1 MVERVGALG
10 YFGDAR
16 RAAVGTE
23 LLERVTATGSLVI
36 RKLGETRAGEL
47 AIHRFLAAP
56 SVTCNEMLETLA
68 GRTVAAAAGR
78 RIVVAQD
85 TTEINFSGR
94 EANRR
99 GLGPAGDGVSAGF
112 FIHPLVAI
120 DSETE
125 AVLGLLDAQIWTRDD
140 QAKTAPRRKR
150 AIEDKESMRWLRG
163 VERAAELLT
172 GAASV
177 VVVGDR
183 ENDIYSCFARRP
195 AGADLIVRAAQ
206 DRTLAE
212 DASLFASA
220 AAWPELMQMLVKVAP
235 RRVGDPGRIA
245 TVWRFVRGFSRTA
258 RNAEVALRARLAKG
272 SVRRSL
278 MEWPDEGGPVT
289 IKRPRHGF
297 AKTDPE
303 TVSLTLV
310 EAREINPPAN
320 EEPLHWRLLTTIEVG
335 DADAARE
342 IVRLYRLRWRIEEV
356 FRALKSDG
364 MRLEET
370 QMHAAGRLFKL
381 AVVGLAAA
389 CRTIQLVDARDGSP
403 RPATDVIDVTLLP
416 AAEAIG
422 PTLEGKTERQKN
434 HHPLHSLAWLAWII
448 ARLGGWNCY
457 YKPPGPKTMRAGW
470 AQFATMAAG
479 FNIAAALQ
487 A

>member
-1 MVERVGALG
+1 MLVERVGMLG

-23 LLERVTATGSLVI
+23 LFERAAATGSLVI
-36 RKLGETRAGEL
+36 RKLGETRVGEL

-56 SVTCNEMLETLA
+56 SVTCGEMLETLA
-68 GRTVAAAAGR
+68 GRTKAAASGR

-94 EANRR
+94 EANRC

-125 AVLGLLDAQIWTRDD
+125 AVLGLLDAHIWTRDD
-140 QAKTAPRRKR
+140 AAKTAQHRQR
-150 AIEDKESMRWLRG
+150 AIEGKESIRWLRG

-172 GAASV
+172 SAASV

-195 AGADLIVRAAQ
+195 AKVDLIVRAAQ
-206 DRTLAE
+206 DRALVEA
-212 DASLFASA
+212 ASLFASA
-220 AAWPELMQMLVKVAP
+220 AAWPELTQMLVKVAP
-235 RRVGDPGRIA
+235 RRVGDPGRSA
-245 TVWRFVRGFSRTA
+245 T
-258 RNAEVALRARLAKG
+258 VALRA
-272 SVRRSL
+272 
-278 MEWPDEGGPVT
+278 GPVT

-303 TVSLTLV
+303 TASMTLV
-310 EAREINPPAN
+310 EAREINPPVN

-335 DADAARE
+335 DATSARE
-342 IVRLYRLRWRIEEV
+342 IIRLYRLRWRIEEV

-370 QMHAAGRLFKL
+370 QVHQARRLFKL

-389 CRTIQLVDARDGSP
+389 CRTIQLVDARGGSP
-403 RPATDVIDVTLLP
+403 RPATDVIDPTLLP

-434 HHPLHSLAWLAWII
+434 HHPLHSLAWLSWII

-470 AQFATMAAG
+470 GRFATMAIG
-479 FNIAAALQ
+479 FTIAEVLKAESNVRIP
-487 A
+487 

>member
-1 MVERVGALG
+1 MVERAGALG

-16 RAAVGTE
+16 RAAVGTD
-23 LLERVTATGSLVI
+23 LIERVTASGSLVI

-56 SVTCNEMLETLA
+56 SVTCQEMLQTLA
-68 GRTVAAAAGR
+68 GRTMAAAAGR

-85 TTEINFSGR
+85 TTEINFAGR

-99 GLGPAGDGVSAGF
+99 GLGRAGDGVSAGF

-140 QAKTAPRRKR
+140 AAKTASRRQR
-150 AIEDKESMRWLRG
+150 AIEDKESIRWLRG
-163 VERAAELLT
+163 VERAGEHLT
-172 GAASV
+172 DAASV
-177 VVVGDR
+177 VVVGDL
-183 ENDIYSCFARRP
+183 ESDIYSGFARRP
-195 AGADLIVRAAQ
+195 AGVDLIVRAAQ
-206 DRTLAE
+206 DRLIAGAKP

-220 AAWPELMQMLVKVAP
+220 AAWPELTQMLVKVAP

-245 TVWRFVRGFSRTA
+245 TV
-258 RNAEVALRARLAKG
+258 ALRA
-272 SVRRSL
+272 
-278 MEWPDEGGPVT
+278 GPV
-289 IKRPRHGF
+289 ILKRPRHGS
-297 AKTDPE
+297 AKTEPE
-303 TVSLTLV
+303 TVLMTLV
-310 EAREINPPAN
+310 EARETNPPAN
-320 EEPLHWRLLTTIEVG
+320 QEPLHWRLLTSIAVG

-370 QMHAAGRLFKL
+370 QVHEAGRLFKL

-403 RPATDVIDVTLLP
+403 RPATDVIDPVLLP

-434 HHPLHSLAWLAWII
+434 PHPPHSLAWMAWII

-470 AQFATMAAG
+470 AQFETMAAG
-479 FNIAAALQ
+479 FAVATTLQ
-487 A
+487 AKSNVRIP

>member
-1 MVERVGALG
+1 MVERIGALG

-16 RAAVGTE
+16 RSAVGTE
-23 LLERVTATGSLVI
+23 LIERVTATGSLVV

-56 SVTCNEMLETLA
+56 SVTCKEMLETLA
-68 GRTVAAAAGR
+68 GRTVAAASGR

-85 TTEINFSGR
+85 PTEINFAGR

-140 QAKTAPRRKR
+140 AIAAVARRKR

-163 VERAAELLT
+163 VERAGELLT
-172 GAASV
+172 DAASV

-195 AGADLIVRAAQ
+195 ERVDLIVRAAQ
-206 DRTLAE
+206 DRALVE

-220 AAWPELMQMLVKVAP
+220 AAWPELTQMLVKVAP
-235 RRVGDPGRIA
+235 RRIGDPGRVA
-245 TVWRFVRGFSRTA
+245 T
-258 RNAEVALRARLAKG
+258 VALR
-272 SVRRSL
+272 S
-278 MEWPDEGGPVT
+278 GPVT
-289 IKRPRHGF
+289 LKRPRNGG
-297 AKTDPE
+297 ARTDTE
-303 TVSLTLV
+303 TVSMTLV
-310 EAREINPPAN
+310 EAREIDPPAN
-320 EEPLHWRLLTTIEVG
+320 EEPLCWRLLTTIEVG
-335 DADAARE
+335 NADAACD

-370 QMHAAGRLFKL
+370 QVHEAGRLFKL
-381 AVVGLAAA
+381 AVVGLAGA

-403 RPATDVIDVTLLP
+403 RPATDVIHPDLLP

-422 PTLEGKTERQKN
+422 PTLEGRTDRQKN
-434 HHPLHSLAWLAWII
+434 RHPLRSLAWLAWII

-470 AQFATMAAG
+470 AQFATMTAG
-479 FNIAAALQ
+479 FTIATALQ
-487 A
+487 HQSNVRIP

>member
-1 MVERVGALG
+1 MVERAGALG

-23 LLERVTATGSLVI
+23 LFERVTSTGSLVI

-56 SVTCNEMLETLA
+56 SVTCGEMLETLA
-68 GRTVAAAAGR
+68 GRTMAATAGR

-94 EANRR
+94 EANRC

-125 AVLGLLDAQIWTRDD
+125 AVLGLLDAHIWSRDD
-140 QAKTAPRRKR
+140 KAKTPQRRQR
-150 AIEDKESMRWLRG
+150 AIEDKESIRWLRG
-163 VERAAELLT
+163 VERAGELLT
-172 GAASV
+172 NAASV

-195 AGADLIVRAAQ
+195 KGVDLIVRAAQ
-206 DRTLAE
+206 DRALVE

-220 AAWPELMQMLVKVAP
+220 AAWPELTQMLVKVAP

-245 TVWRFVRGFSRTA
+245 TV
-258 RNAEVALRARLAKG
+258 ALLA
-272 SVRRSL
+272 
-278 MEWPDEGGPVT
+278 GPVT
-289 IKRPRHGF
+289 LKRPRNGF
-297 AKTDPE
+297 ARTDPE
-303 TVSLTLV
+303 TVSMTLV
-310 EAREINPPAN
+310 QAREINPPAN
-320 EEPLHWRLLTTIEVG
+320 EEPLRWHLLTTIEV
-335 DADAARE
+335 ADAAAACE

-370 QMHAAGRLFKL
+370 QVHEAGRLFKL

-389 CRTIQLVDARDGSP
+389 CRTIQLVDARDGSS
-403 RPATDVIDVTLLP
+403 RPATDVIDTTLLP

-434 HHPLHSLAWLAWII
+434 RHPIHSLAWLSWII

-470 AQFATMAAG
+470 ARFATMAAG
-479 FNIAAALQ
+479 FTIAEVLKAESNMRIP
-487 A
+487 

>member
-1 MVERVGALG
+1 MERAGALG

-47 AIHRFLAAP
+47 AMHRFLAAP
-56 SVTCNEMLETLA
+56 SVTCGEMLETLA
-68 GRTVAAAAGR
+68 GRTMAAASGR

-85 TTEINFSGR
+85 TTEINFAGR

-99 GLGPAGDGVSAGF
+99 GLGPAGDGVSAGCF
-112 FIHPLVAI
+112 VHPLVAI

-125 AVLGLLDAQIWTRDD
+125 AVLGLLDAHIWTRDD
-140 QAKTAPRRKR
+140 DAIAATPRRKR
-150 AIEDKESMRWLRG
+150 AIEDKESIRWLRG

-172 GAASV
+172 DAASV

-206 DRTLAE
+206 DRALVE
-212 DASLFASA
+212 NASLFASA
-220 AAWPELMQMLVKVAP
+220 AAWPELTQMLVKVAP

-245 TVWRFVRGFSRTA
+245 TV
-258 RNAEVALRARLAKG
+258 ALRA
-272 SVRRSL
+272 
-278 MEWPDEGGPVT
+278 GPVT
-289 IKRPRHGF
+289 LQRPRNGF

-303 TVSLTLV
+303 TVSMTLV

-335 DADAARE
+335 DAVAARE

-370 QMHAAGRLFKL
+370 QVHAAVRLFKL

-403 RPATDVIDVTLLP
+403 RPATDVIDHTLLP
-416 AAEAIG
+416 AAGAIG

-434 HHPLHSLAWLAWII
+434 PHPLHSLAWLSWII

-470 AQFATMAAG
+470 ARFATMAAG
-479 FNIAAALQ
+479 FTIAEVLKAESNVRIP
-487 A
+487 

>member
-1 MVERVGALG
+1 MLERAGTLG

-16 RAAVGTE
+16 RAAVGTQ
-23 LLERVTATGSLVI
+23 LLDRVTATGSLVI

-56 SVTCNEMLETLA
+56 SVNCGEMLETLA
-68 GRTVAAAAGR
+68 GRTIAAAAGR

-85 TTEINFSGR
+85 TTEINFAGR

-125 AVLGLLDAQIWTRDD
+125 AVLGLLDAHIWTRGDK
-140 QAKTAPRRKR
+140 AKTAQHRQR
-150 AIEDKESMRWLRG
+150 AIEDKESIRWLRG
-163 VERAAELLT
+163 AERAAELLT
-172 GAASV
+172 DAASV

-195 AGADLIVRAAQ
+195 EGVDLIVRAAQ

-212 DASLFASA
+212 DASLFAIA
-220 AAWPELMQMLVKVAP
+220 AAWPELTQMLVKVAP

-245 TVWRFVRGFSRTA
+245 TV
-258 RNAEVALRARLAKG
+258 ALRA
-272 SVRRSL
+272 
-278 MEWPDEGGPVT
+278 GPVT
-289 IKRPRHGF
+289 LKRPRHGF

-303 TVSLTLV
+303 TVSMTLV

-320 EEPLHWRLLTTIEVG
+320 EEPLRWRLLTTIEV
-335 DADAARE
+335 ADAAGACE

-370 QMHAAGRLFKL
+370 QVHAAERLFKL
-381 AVVGLAAA
+381 AAIGLAAA

-403 RPATDVIDVTLLP
+403 RPATDVIDPTVLP

-422 PTLEGKTERQKN
+422 PTLEGKTQRQKN
-434 HHPLHSLAWLAWII
+434 PHPQHTLAWLSWII

-470 AQFATMAAG
+470 ARFATMAAG
-479 FNIAAALQ
+479 FAIAAVLKA
-487 A
+487 

>member
-1 MVERVGALG
+1 MERAGALG

-47 AIHRFLAAP
+47 AIHRFLAAR
-56 SVTCNEMLETLA
+56 SVTHGEMLETLA
-68 GRTVAAAAGR
+68 GRTMAAASGR

-85 TTEINFSGR
+85 TTEINFAGR

-112 FIHPLVAI
+112 FVHPLVAI

-125 AVLGLLDAQIWTRDD
+125 AVLGLLDAHIWTRDD
-140 QAKTAPRRKR
+140 LAKTAPRRRR
-150 AIEDKESMRWLRG
+150 AIEDKESIRWLRG
-163 VERAAELLT
+163 VERAGELLT
-172 GAASV
+172 DAASV

-206 DRTLAE
+206 DRALVE
-212 DASLFASA
+212 NASLFASA
-220 AAWPELMQMLVKVAP
+220 AAWPELTQMLVKVAP

-245 TVWRFVRGFSRTA
+245 TV
-258 RNAEVALRARLAKG
+258 ALRA
-272 SVRRSL
+272 
-278 MEWPDEGGPVT
+278 GPVT
-289 IKRPRHGF
+289 LQRPRNGF

-303 TVSLTLV
+303 TVSMTLV

-335 DADAARE
+335 DAAAARE
-342 IVRLYRLRWRIEEV
+342 VVRLYRLRWRIEEV

-370 QMHAAGRLFKL
+370 QVHAAVRLFKL

-403 RPATDVIDVTLLP
+403 RPATDVIDHTLLP
-416 AAEAIG
+416 AAGAIG

-434 HHPLHSLAWLAWII
+434 PHPLHSLAWLSWII

-479 FNIAAALQ
+479 FTIAEVLRAESNVRIP
-487 A
+487 